1 MLLISYPFLPSLILL
16 YLCLQSFTCLL
27 QHYLPPIIVFLEHL
41 FNLRSNLHLL
51 TLFIRV
57 LLQHLEHLT
66 REFLVIYKCLFD
78 ISGHPSLI
86 ALVSIRKYRLVK
98 QSTRCGTGILH
109 VSLPAD
115 ERPVFVFHRYI
126 TLFWLMSL
134 LIVLLVLISQ
144 AFLGL

>member
-1 MLLISYPFLPSLILL
+1 MLLISYPFLSSLILL
-16 YLCLQSFTCLL
+16 YLCLESVTCLL
-27 QHYLPPIIVFLEHL
+27 QYHLPTIIVFLEHL
-41 FNLRSNLHLL
+41 LNLRSNLHLL

-86 ALVSIRKYRLVK
+86 ALDSIRQYRLVK
-98 QSTRCGTGILH
+98 QSTRRGTGILH

-115 ERPVFVFHRYI
+115 ERPVFVFHCYI
-126 TLFWLMSL
+126 TLFWLVRL